1 MINVKL
7 NYASP
12 RFERMLEEA
21 IKDTSAPVLHP
32 MKSPRTPK
40 PNFLKTKTSPKKRK
54 PTSSP
59 TKTKTV
65 RLDVDQKVDGLKV
78 SVQLEMEENER
89 LEKMLEAALN

>member
-1 MINVKL
+1 
-7 NYASP
+7 
-12 RFERMLEEA
+12 MLEEA
-21 IKDTSAPVLHP
+21 IKDTSVPVHP

-40 PNFLKTKTSPKKRK
+40 PSFLQSKTSPKKRK
-54 PTSSP
+54 PTPSP

-89 LEKMLEAALN
+89 LEKMLEAALK

>member
-1 MINVKL
+1 M
-7 NYASP
+7 NYAFP

-21 IKDTSAPVLHP
+21 IRDTSAPVLHP

-40 PNFLKTKTSPKKRK
+40 PNFLQTKTPPKTK
-54 PTSSP
+54 

-78 SVQLEMEENER
+78 SVKLEMEENER
-89 LEKMLEAALN
+89 LEKMLEAALK

>member
-1 MINVKL
+1 
-7 NYASP
+7 
-12 RFERMLEEA
+12 MLEEA

-40 PNFLKTKTSPKKRK
+40 PNFLNTKTPPKKRK
-54 PTSSP
+54 PTPSP

-89 LEKMLEAALN
+89 RLQSKIEELEKILEAEKKNGIYT

>member
-1 MINVKL
+1 MI
-7 NYASP
+7 YASP

-21 IKDTSAPVLHP
+21 IKDTSVPLHHP

-40 PNFLKTKTSPKKRK
+40 PNFLQNKISPKKRR
-54 PTSSP
+54 PTPSP

-89 LEKMLEAALN
+89 LEKMLEAALK

>member
-1 MINVKL
+1 M

-21 IKDTSAPVLHP
+21 IKDTSAPIHP
-32 MKSPRTPK
+32 MKSPGTPK
-40 PNFLKTKTSPKKRK
+40 PNVLNTKTPPKKRK
-54 PTSSP
+54 PTPSP

>member
-1 MINVKL
+1 
-7 NYASP
+7 
-12 RFERMLEEA
+12 MLEEA
-21 IKDTSAPVLHP
+21 IKDTSVPVHHP

-40 PNFLKTKTSPKKRK
+40 PNFLQTKTSPKSKKRK
-54 PTSSP
+54 PTPSP

-89 LEKMLEAALN
+89 LEKMLEAALK